1 MDGGEQPS
9 VKALDAGNRA
19 VAVEGPAVLTEPH
32 SGAFATS
39 WLSEGP
45 KLVVPVPAGTHVD
58 RALVRRTAD
67 GCRAGGVGEVL
78 VMTAEGPG
86 ASGRPWRQLASAITA
101 SGGTPPGLTPSRLAP
116 SRLTP
121 SRLIPSRLTAPITT
135 ASITTA
141 SDLVGSAAG
150 VLLVASDLQGAVLFD
165 RPGYALVA
173 GTTPFLRGAVPEG
186 VDGGR
191 ARFARYARAV
201 ADRWPEL
208 QSVARD
214 FAPRHIAWAHA
225 RDVPDGTA
233 TSQQVCLVRDFTAGA
248 IGGADFARGWLNA
261 RRAAQ
266 ESGER
271 LREPLLS
278 AFQQVF
284 LLLEDY
290 SIDPALKDPTDLSD
304 EQLRDAV
311 RKSMARSENS

>member
-1 MDGGEQPS
+1 MTGNHPPLGGAP
-9 VKALDAGNRA
+9 
-19 VAVEGPAVLTEPH
+19 EGPDIIVGEPGSPAVLAEPR
-32 SGAFATS
+32 SGAFAAS

-45 KLVVPVPAGTHVD
+45 KLVVPLPAGTHVD

-67 GCRAGGVGEVL
+67 GCRAGGAGEVL
-78 VMTAEGPG
+78 VMTADGPA
-86 ASGRPWRQLASAITA
+86 ASGRAWRQVAPAITA
-101 SGGTPPGLTPSRLAP
+101 TGGTASGLT
-116 SRLTP
+116 
-121 SRLIPSRLTAPITT
+121 PSRLTAPITT

-141 SDLVGSAAG
+141 SDLVGSAPR

-173 GTTPFLRGAVPEG
+173 GTAPFLRGAVPEG

-191 ARFARYARAV
+191 AHFARYARAV

-208 QSVARD
+208 QAVARD
-214 FAPRHIAWAHA
+214 FGPRHIAWAHA
-225 RDVPDGTA
+225 RNVPGGTA
-233 TSQQVCLVRDFTAGA
+233 TSQQVRLVRGFTAGA
-248 IGGADFARGWLNA
+248 IGGADFARGWLNG

-290 SIDPALKDPTDLSD
+290 SIDPALKDPADLSD
-304 EQLRDAV
+304 EELRDAV

>member
-1 MDGGEQPS
+1 MTGSHPPLGGAP
-9 VKALDAGNRA
+9 
-19 VAVEGPAVLTEPH
+19 EGPDIIVGGPGSPAVLAEPR
-32 SGAFATS
+32 SGAFAAS

-67 GCRAGGVGEVL
+67 GCRAAGAGEVL
-78 VMTAEGPG
+78 VMTADGPA
-86 ASGRPWRQLASAITA
+86 ASGRALRQVAPAITA
-101 SGGTPPGLTPSRLAP
+101 SGGTASGLT
-116 SRLTP
+116 
-121 SRLIPSRLTAPITT
+121 PSRLTAPITT

-141 SDLVGSAAG
+141 PITTAPDLIGSAPR

-173 GTTPFLRGAVPEG
+173 GTAPFLRGAVPEG

-208 QSVARD
+208 QAVARD
-214 FAPRHIAWAHA
+214 FGPRHIAWAHA
-225 RDVPDGTA
+225 RNVPDGTA

-290 SIDPALKDPTDLSD
+290 SIDPALKGPTDLSD
-304 EQLRDAV
+304 QELRDAV